1 MVRWSKRFLFVVIT
15 VLLLGGVAYFT
26 WQYYKYKIVKNSLT
40 TTVAEQ
46 TDSLYSIKYDSLFF
60 DEATGNASL
69 KNIRITPDTNRIKK
83 MSVENMPDI
92 LLDVAIKS
100 LVVTGVN
107 TAKALQGTKIEGDSV
122 IIDDPQII
130 LYSIKPLE
138 KGTKIQHEADIVYKE
153 ILGKLDLIKVGFV
166 FVNNVNVKGVN
177 FFSKDK
183 NFDFNNG
190 KLLLEDVLIDSA
202 HNLDTSRILFCKQ
215 AAFTVDS
222 FVSYDHNRRELT
234 VKKIHF
240 MGKQKQLLFDQIS
253 VNRFQDDHT
262 NGIRL
267 LDAEKLTL
275 NGVNTN
281 EVVKNKNIVVDTI
294 LCNDII
300 FYEFPVQNLKTVKIK
315 PSKDADSTG
324 FMNVYGVYMK
334 HLHFPKVTFVP
345 FAKSNYSLGNIAIK
359 VNEVRTDQVRKLE
372 THPMNFTKEAEV
384 TLDRFSLKSKDGLYD
399 YHFKNIW
406 INSLQKELKINSLNV
421 VPFASEK
428 QFANKFSHQTDRYDV
443 KISGILLK
451 NIDMNSLL
459 DKRLEASEI
468 SINSLN
474 TKIYR
479 DLHKPLSK
487 TSNVGNYLSQLL
499 QKFEQ
504 PVNISKASVNNAY
517 IEYRENET
525 ISDSIGVV
533 IFSNSKFNISNI
545 TNISSAIQKNNELD
559 ISYDT
564 KVFGSI
570 PLQGNFK
577 FILNSSN
584 GNFIANGH
592 TPGFDLVKLNR
603 VSIPMALIKINSGK
617 INSIDFNLTG
627 NNTSAKGKFVMKYE
641 DLKVDVLKRDKNTN
655 LVKKRGLASLAA
667 NLVVENKNP
676 GSSGLRVMHPEYNR
690 NIYKSFFNLVWK
702 TIFTGM
708 KETVGIP

>member
-1 MVRWSKRFLFVVIT
+1 MVRWPKRFLFVVIA
-15 VLLLGGVAYFT
+15 VLLLGGITYFT
-26 WQYYKYKIVKNSLT
+26 WQYYKYKIVKNSVT

-60 DEATGNASL
+60 DEATGNASI
-69 KNIRITPDTNRIKK
+69 KNIRIIPDTNRIKK
-83 MSVENMPDI
+83 MSVESMPDI
-92 LLDVAIKS
+92 LLDVTIKS
-100 LVVTGVN
+100 LVVTGVQ
-107 TAKALQGTKIEGDSV
+107 TAKALHGNKLEGDSV

-138 KGTKIQHEADIVYKE
+138 KGTKIQNEADIVYRE

-166 FVNNVNVKGVN
+166 FVNNVNIKGVD

-190 KLLLEDVLIDSA
+190 KLLLEDVLIDST
-202 HNLDTSRILFCKQ
+202 HNLDTNRILFCKQ

-222 FVSYDHNRRELT
+222 FISYDHNRRELT

-253 VNRFQDDHT
+253 VNRFQNARSD
-262 NGIRL
+262 GIRL
-267 LDAEKLTL
+267 LDAQKLTL

-300 FYEFPVQNLKTVKIK
+300 LYELPVENLKTGKIK
-315 PSKDADSTG
+315 PLKDPDSTG

-345 FAKSNYSLGNIAIK
+345 FAKSNYSFGNIAIK
-359 VNEVRTDQVRKLE
+359 INDVRTDQVKKLE
-372 THPMNFTKEAEV
+372 MHPMNFTKEAEV
-384 TLDRFSLKSKDGLYD
+384 ALDRFSLKSKDGRYD

-428 QFANKFSHQTDRYDV
+428 QFANKFHFQTDRYDV
-443 KISGILLK
+443 KVSGILLK
-451 NIDMNSLL
+451 NIGMNSLL

-468 SINSLN
+468 VINN
-474 TKIYR
+474 INAKIYR
-479 DLHKPLSK
+479 DSHKPLEK
-487 TSNVGNYLSQLL
+487 KSNVGNYLSQLL

-504 PVNISKASVNNAY
+504 PVNISKATVNNAF

-525 ISDSIGVV
+525 VSDSIGVV

-545 TNISSAIQKNNELD
+545 TNISSAIQKNNELN
-559 ISYDT
+559 ISFDT

-577 FILNSSN
+577 FILNSN
-584 GNFIANGH
+584 KGNFVANGH
-592 TPGFDLVKLNR
+592 TPGLDLVKLNR
-603 VSIPMALIKINSGK
+603 VSVPMALIKINSGK
-617 INSIDFNLTG
+617 INSIDFNFTG
-627 NNTSAKGKFVMKYE
+627 DNTSAKGKFIMKYE
-641 DLKVDVLKRDKNTN
+641 NLKVDVLKRDKNTN
-655 LVKKRGLASLAA
+655 AVKKRGFASLAA
-667 NLVVENKNP
+667 NLVVKNKNP
-676 GSSGLRVMHPEYNR
+676 GSSGLRIINAEYDR

-702 TIFTGM
+702 TIFAGM